1 MPVTLRYILP
11 DAGTKLRQL
20 EAGTTALEQDLRDS
34 DPTALRRQTG
44 SRFIRRLALSVWLF
58 LWPAYCVARGSL
70 VSFDRTVR
78 SPRLATALR
87 IFRGCLSEGI
97 WYLSLAFG
105 ILLVLALAIMLVAP
119 PD

>member
-20 EAGTTALEQDLRDS
+20 EAGTTDLEEDVRNS
-34 DPTALRRQTG
+34 IPTALRRQTG
-44 SRFIRRLALSVWLF
+44 GRIIRRLALSAWHF
-58 LWPAYCVARGSL
+58 LWPAY
-70 VSFDRTVR
+70 
-78 SPRLATALR
+78 RLATTLR
-87 IFRGCLSEGI
+87 MARAWLSEGT

-105 ILLVLALAIMLVAP
+105 ILLALALVILLVAP

>member
-20 EAGTTALEQDLRDS
+20 EAGTTDLEEDVRNS
-34 DPTALRRQTG
+34 IPTALRRQTG
-44 SRFIRRLALSVWLF
+44 GRIIRRLALSAWHF
-58 LWPAYCVARGSL
+58 LWPAYRVVRASL
-70 VSFDRTVR
+70 VASDRALR
-78 SPRLATALR
+78 SPRLATTLR
-87 IFRGCLSEGI
+87 MARAWLSEGT

-105 ILLVLALAIMLVAP
+105 ILLALALVILLVAP